1 MPKKKIAFIIPH
13 LNSGGAERVVT
24 TLANELSKIYTVSII
39 TYSKKKPF
47 YALSEKVELLYCL
60 ESLNPSKNIF
70 SAVISNLKLIIRLR
84 KILRQK
90 KIDVALSFL
99 TSANV
104 LSIISCKLLNIKV
117 IISERN
123 NPKEDRIQRMWKI
136 LRRNL
141 YPYADRIVVQTDY
154 IKSIFSAYIKK
165 EEILILPNPIN
176 PELSNKRIENVN
188 RKRQVLSVGRLTDQK
203 NHELLIKAFARA
215 KIRDWQLI
223 IIGEGENRVNY
234 EQLIKDLNLK
244 DKVCLIGRQ
253 KDMAKYY
260 NTCSVFAFS
269 SNYEGFPNALIEAMH
284 FGMACISTDCP
295 TGPSELISNEVNG
308 LLVPMNDTTA
318 MCEGLLRLMNEEK
331 TRMVFGEEAKNTV
344 EDFRHSKVVYKWR
357 NLINEID

>member
-1 MPKKKIAFIIPH
+1 
-13 LNSGGAERVVT
+13 
-24 TLANELSKIYTVSII
+24 
-39 TYSKKKPF
+39 
-47 YALSEKVELLYCL
+47 
-60 ESLNPSKNIF
+60 
-70 SAVISNLKLIIRLR
+70 
-84 KILRQK
+84 
-90 KIDVALSFL
+90 
-99 TSANV
+99 
-104 LSIISCKLLNIKV
+104 
-117 IISERN
+117 
-123 NPKEDRIQRMWKI
+123 MWKI